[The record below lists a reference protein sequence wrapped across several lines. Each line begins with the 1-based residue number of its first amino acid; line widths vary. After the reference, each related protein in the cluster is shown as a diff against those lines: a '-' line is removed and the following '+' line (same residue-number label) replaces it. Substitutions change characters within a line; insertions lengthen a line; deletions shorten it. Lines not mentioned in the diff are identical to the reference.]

1 MTFFNVNC
9 PLMLAQV
16 NWFQWAVACPHC
28 PFSTVFPYRFITTEK
43 TEFNDLNPM
52 NGESN
57 ESSESDEWWIQCI
70 QWIQWIA
77 NPVNC
82 ESSESDEWWV
92 RWDFSVQV
100 SKLLPMMVSVKHEIQ
115 VEVNRPVPGWK
126 FRRKGRLPVQ
136 GLRTRLQERIA

>member
-28 PFSTVFPYRFITTEK
+28 PFSTVFHYRFITTEK

-70 QWIQWIA
+70 QWVQWIQWIV
-77 NPVNC
+77 NPVNPMNDG
-82 ESSESDEWWV
+82 SSGI
-92 RWDFSVQV
+92 FV
-100 SKLLPMMVSVKHEIQ
+100 SKWVNCFQWWSQWNMKSN
-115 VEVNRPVPGWK
+115 VEVSRPVPGRK
-126 FRRKGRLPVQ
+126 FRHKGRLPVQ